1 MYLATLAGEGDS
13 GPGASP
19 QQYALK
25 QLICQSREQF
35 EEAETELQALQMFGG
50 HVNIIRM
57 IGMSLPLLLSVV
69 TLLLCLVMMLIMM
82 MSILTSAS
90 LLPTLSI
97 HTLVTLHLLLLPSLY
112 PYSNHLITIII
123 DFNKNGK
130 QIQVNTDS
138 LSTSILD
145 NGSSALHGPN
155 SNSRNKVIHILFPLY
170 REGELPGR
178 GHSSDR
184 YGICALMSTQPP

>member
-1 MYLATLAGEGDS
+1 MSVSYQVGSKSINISKILAEGGFGTVYLATLAGEGDS

-69 TLLLCLVMMLIMM
+69 TLLLCLVMMIMM
-82 MSILTSAS
+82 MMNILT
-90 LLPTLSI
+90 
-97 HTLVTLHLLLLPSLY
+97 
-112 PYSNHLITIII
+112 
-123 DFNKNGK
+123 
-130 QIQVNTDS
+130 
-138 LSTSILD
+138 
-145 NGSSALHGPN
+145 
-155 SNSRNKVIHILFPLY
+155 
-170 REGELPGR
+170 
-178 GHSSDR
+178 
-184 YGICALMSTQPP
+184 

>member
-57 IGMSLPLLLSVV
+57 IGMALPLLLPVVV
-69 TLLLCLVMMLIMM
+69 TLLLCLVMIMM

-90 LLPTLSI
+90 LLPAFSI
-97 HTLVTLHLLLLPSLY
+97 QILLTLHLLLLPSLY
-112 PYSNHLITIII
+112 PYSNHHHHHHHHHHHRLQQEWQA
-123 DFNKNGK
+123 DP
-130 QIQVNTDS
+130 S
-138 LSTSILD
+138 E
-145 NGSSALHGPN
+145 HG
-155 SNSRNKVIHILFPLY
+155 
-170 REGELPGR
+170 
-178 GHSSDR
+178 
-184 YGICALMSTQPP
+184 